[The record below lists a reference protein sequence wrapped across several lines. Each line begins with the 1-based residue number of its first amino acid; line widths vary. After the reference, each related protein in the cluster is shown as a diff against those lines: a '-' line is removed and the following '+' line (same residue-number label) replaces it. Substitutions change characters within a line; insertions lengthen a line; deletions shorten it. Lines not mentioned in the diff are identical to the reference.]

1 MHVYCNQHLSVVMAK
16 QSVEATIDGLK
27 KLQSETEGLEEVA
40 QEKIKQLTDELGV
53 TRPPFPPPHD
63 HDQFVVDVIRS
74 GFLKF
79 RTSEFEANPEKYEK
93 LAEEQRPK
101 FLVFSCSDSRVS
113 ALNILSFTPGE
124 AFMARSIANLVP
136 QFLDKERNQGT
147 GAIIEYAVTALHVEH
162 ILLIGHSRCGGIRR
176 LMSIGDH
183 EEHPDFIDDWVKIA
197 TKAKEEV
204 LATGRDL
211 LFDEKMQEMRK
222 EYPYVKE
229 GLHKKTLQLWGGYY
243 DFVDGTFQLWN
254 IDNPH
259 QHFFPGKP
267 ITSASN

>member
-1 MHVYCNQHLSVVMAK
+1 MAK
-16 QSVEATIDGLK
+16 QSVEAAIDGLK
-27 KLQSETEGLEEVA
+27 KLQSETEGSEEVA
-40 QEKIKQLTDELGV
+40 QEKIKQLTDELRV
-53 TRPPFPPPHD
+53 TRPPFPPPHHD
-63 HDQFVVDVIRS
+63 HVVDVIRS

-79 RTSEFEANPEKYEK
+79 RTSEFEANPEKYEN
-93 LAEEQRPK
+93 LAKEQSPK

-113 ALNILSFTPGE
+113 ASNILSFTPGE

-162 ILLIGHSRCGGIRR
+162 ILVIGHSRCGGIRR

-183 EEHPDFIDDWVKIA
+183 EEHPFDFIDDWVKIA

-204 LATGRDL
+204 LATGHNS
-211 LFDEKMQEMRK
+211 LFDEQCRK
-222 EYPYVKE
+222 CEKLAVKLSLEHLQEYPYVKE

-259 QHFFPGKP
+259 HHFFPGKP